1 MTEKQSIRYG
11 ITFGVSLAM
20 SLLLTNALFAMALW
34 RLRDQ
39 PANRLLALGSL
50 WLFTV
55 VAPTTTAVRLHRRL
69 QDLVAA
75 SPNLPAGVTR
85 DIASLRSLLLIFG
98 TMAML
103 SAFTLLLGP

>member
-1 MTEKQSIRYG
+1 
-11 ITFGVSLAM
+11 
-20 SLLLTNALFAMALW
+20 MALW

-69 QDLVAA
+69 QDIVAA

-85 DIASLRSLLLIFG
+85 DIASMRSLLLIFG

-103 SAFTLLLGP
+103 SAFTLVFSR